1 MARPNA
7 GTKGVPRLDRETQI
21 LDVASEQFGT
31 HGFAATSVATVA
43 EVAGISK
50 PLIYNYFGSKEGL
63 YEACLDLGGALLA
76 DEIERIARGDSVGIQ
91 RGLETLGGMFALL
104 EDRRHLWRL
113 FFDSTA
119 PSTGPIA
126 HSITLYTDRIGKL
139 AEEGVAELM
148 GLAGNDDI
156 LDISAMTSVW
166 LGIVDS
172 LMNWWVEHPTETA
185 DQMMQRCTRLLT
197 ALFGGAESAST
208 SGATAE

>member
-31 HGFAATSVATVA
+31 DGFAATSVAAVA
-43 EVAGISK
+43 ARAGISK

-63 YEACLDLGGALLA
+63 FEACLDRGGALLA
-76 DEIERIARGDSVGIQ
+76 EEIERIARGEAVGIE
-91 RGLETLGGMFALL
+91 RGMETLAGMFSLL
-104 EDRRHLWRL
+104 DGQRYLWRL
-113 FFDSTA
+113 FFDPTA

-126 HSITLYTDRIGKL
+126 DASALYADRIGKL

-148 GLAGNDDI
+148 GLTGNDDP
-156 LDISAMTSVW
+156 LDVSAMTTVW

-172 LMNWWVEHPTETA
+172 LMNWWVEHPDETA
-185 DQMMQRCTRLLT
+185 EQMTQRCGRLLL
-197 ALFGGAESAST
+197 ALFGPGDE
-208 SGATAE
+208 TA